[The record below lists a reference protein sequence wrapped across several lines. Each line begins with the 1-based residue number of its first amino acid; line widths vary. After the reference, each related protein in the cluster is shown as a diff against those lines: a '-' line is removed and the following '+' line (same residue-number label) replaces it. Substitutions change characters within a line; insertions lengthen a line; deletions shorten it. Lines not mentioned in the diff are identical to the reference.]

1 MKINELFDF
10 LDDELEYPIDHDAMI
25 ERIGDVEIGTPADQ
39 KSDTVSTIV
48 SGVGQETYG
57 SADELYKTIIGNVSD
72 EYIGRKYYDD
82 RGGNPAESESAPK
95 DDANVSF

>member
-10 LDDELEYPIDHDAMI
+10 LDDELEYPIDHDEMV
-25 ERIGDVEIGTPADQ
+25 ERIGDVEVGTPADQ
-39 KSDTVSTIV
+39 KSNTVSTIV
-48 SGVGQETYG
+48 NAVGQETYG

-72 EYIGRKYYDD
+72 EYIGRKFYDD
-82 RGGNPAESESAPK
+82 RGSNPAEGESGPT

>member
-10 LDDELEYPIDHDAMI
+10 LEDELEYPIDHDEML
-25 ERIGDVEIGTPADQ
+25 ERIGDVEVGTPADQ
-39 KSDTVSTIV
+39 KSDTVSKIV
-48 SGVGQETYG
+48 NAVGQDAYG